1 MRLRRM
7 PCYRTLPAPD
17 EGLAEAIVAVLPAPH
32 ATANCSGGTRGGQYL
47 GVSSTAATV
56 VAQAELLTTAN
67 ELYRR
72 MDAGGDGW
80 AMPDGAY
87 WAALPAHIRNFVRTA
102 SLSPPLRAA
111 GDNERGQGPGYVR
124 DRTANGAD
132 ENKAARVKHQA
143 KPSTAWHPS
152 KLRSYKAMR
161 VSAAPRAVSETEH

>member
-1 MRLRRM
+1 VLE
-7 PCYRTLPAPD
+7 APR
-17 EGLAEAIVAVLPAPH
+17 
-32 ATANCSGGTRGGQYL
+32 ATANGGGGGTGGGQYL
-47 GVSSTAATV
+47 CVAGADATVAGGGGAAGHCERIVSSAGLHAGRGG
-56 VAQAELLTTAN
+56 LLPH
-67 ELYRR
+67 
-72 MDAGGDGW
+72 D
-80 AMPDGAY
+80 AY
-87 WAALPAHIRNFVRTA
+87 WAVLPAHIRNVVRTA
-102 SLSPPLRAA
+102 SSPQLRAA